1 VAYGGFS
8 FIDGFS
14 KGMETV
20 VFVANEFFGAGT
32 IQD

>member
-1 VAYGGFS
+1 MVGSLLIG
-8 FIDGFS
+8 GFS